1 MGPMAYAVGGN
12 NVAVAAGTASSYLQ
26 RSDWNLHNR
35 FVRKNLIDL
44 PNKNAAVPVVLILA
58 AGVACPQDVKHL
70 LRTIDNLTQK
80 ESLRNGIET
89 ELRAAFILRDSYP
102 AESAALLKRGKA
114 RLAAHLEVVP

>member
-1 MGPMAYAVGGN
+1 MPLRRAPASPCGSQASARRSPWGRWPTPWGETMSRSQP
-12 NVAVAAGTASSYLQ
+12 GTASSYLQ

-80 ESLRNGIET
+80 ESL
-89 ELRAAFILRDSYP
+89 
-102 AESAALLKRGKA
+102 
-114 RLAAHLEVVP
+114 